1 MTLPVVSV
9 LMKKDK
15 KPSLVLTLSSAGLLI
30 VGGAAAYWLLTQ
42 GKPFSRDL
50 LPGANIIPQDALFAV
65 SFTTDS
71 RQWKKL
77 REFGTKET
85 QVELDTNIQQ
95 LQERFLTSNG
105 YDFQKDIRPWVGDQ
119 IAVAVLAPEM
129 SRATSKPVTTNASVI
144 GNEQSLVMVLPIKNK
159 EAAKTIL
166 SQPKAPKGGKWIDR
180 SYENIA
186 IKETEGQAGEKFSV
200 AVVDENF
207 LVITDDSKATEKAI
221 NAYKR
226 KTSLADSPGFAEN
239 YPKIAHYQPFAEFY
253 VNVPFSAK
261 IAASGDRALPAP
273 VLSQL
278 QNNQG
283 LAGSLSLES
292 EGVRIKGISWLNP
305 NSQRVLATDNNGGKM
320 QNRLP
325 AETLLMLSGGNLKQL
340 WSDYALTSQGNPRS
354 PMTPEQLRDGVKS
367 LTNLDLERDLLSWMG
382 GEFSLSIVPN
392 ITKEGLSEDFR
403 AAFVFMVEASDRNR
417 AELALKQLDDV
428 MKTQYQ
434 FQIKYTTVA
443 NRPVVNWLGP
453 YGTPTATHGW
463 LDGNVAF
470 LALGTPV
477 SERIMPKPN
486 YPLSST
492 TMFQKTV
499 PKEPNPTN
507 GQFFI
512 DVERTAKNFP
522 LASFVP
528 FKQSWI
534 DATSSMGVTSAV
546 SDNRSI
552 RYDVFLTLKKVEKS
566 DPLPTPTERATPGQ

>member
-1 MTLPVVSV
+1 M
-9 LMKKDK
+9 
-15 KPSLVLTLSSAGLLI
+15 
-30 VGGAAAYWLLTQ
+30 TQ

-325 AETLLMLSGGNLKQL
+325 AKLC
-340 WSDYALTSQGNPRS
+340 
-354 PMTPEQLRDGVKS
+354 
-367 LTNLDLERDLLSWMG
+367 
-382 GEFSLSIVPN
+382 
-392 ITKEGLSEDFR
+392 
-403 AAFVFMVEASDRNR
+403 
-417 AELALKQLDDV
+417 
-428 MKTQYQ
+428 
-434 FQIKYTTVA
+434 
-443 NRPVVNWLGP
+443 
-453 YGTPTATHGW
+453 
-463 LDGNVAF
+463 
-470 LALGTPV
+470 
-477 SERIMPKPN
+477 
-486 YPLSST
+486 
-492 TMFQKTV
+492 
-499 PKEPNPTN
+499 
-507 GQFFI
+507 
-512 DVERTAKNFP
+512 
-522 LASFVP
+522 
-528 FKQSWI
+528 
-534 DATSSMGVTSAV
+534 
-546 SDNRSI
+546 
-552 RYDVFLTLKKVEKS
+552 
-566 DPLPTPTERATPGQ
+566 

>member
-1 MTLPVVSV
+1 MTLPIVSV

-30 VGGAAAYWLLTQ
+30 GGGAAAYWLLTQ
-42 GKPFSRDL
+42 DKPFSRDL

-71 RQWKKL
+71 SQWQKL

-85 QVELDTNIQQ
+85 QTELDTNIVQ
-95 LQERFLTSNG
+95 LQERFLISNG

-119 IAVAVLAPEM
+119 IAVAVLAPEV
-129 SRATSKPVTTNASVI
+129 SKATSKPVTTNANVI

-159 EAAKTIL
+159 EVAKSIL

-186 IKETEGQAGEKFSV
+186 IKETEGQAGEKFSA
-200 AVVDENF
+200 AVVDDNF
-207 LVITDDSKATEKAI
+207 LVITDNPKATEKAI

-239 YPKIAHYQPFAEFY
+239 YPKIAIYQPFAQFY

-261 IAASGDRALPAP
+261 IAASGDRSLPSP

-292 EGVRIKGISWLNP
+292 EGIRIKGVSWLNP
-305 NSQRVLATDNNGGKM
+305 NSQRVLVTENSAGKM

-340 WSDYALTSQGNPRS
+340 WADYALTSQGNPRS
-354 PMTPEQLRDGVKS
+354 PMTPEQLREGVKS
-367 LTNLDLERDLLSWMG
+367 LTELDLERDLLSWMG

-392 ITKEGLSEDFR
+392 IAKEGSSEDFR

-417 AELALKQLDDV
+417 AETALKQLDEV
-428 MKTQYQ
+428 IKNQYQ

-443 NRPVVNWLGP
+443 DRPVVNWVGP
-453 YGTPTATHGW
+453 FGTLTATRGW

-470 LALGTPV
+470 LALGAPV
-477 SERIMPKPN
+477 SERILPKPN
-486 YPLSST
+486 YPFAST
-492 TMFQKTV
+492 TIFQTTV

-528 FKQSWI
+528 IKQTWI
-534 DATSSMGVTSAV
+534 DATRSMGVTSAV

-552 RYDVFLTLKKVEKS
+552 RYDIFITMKKVENS
-566 DPLPTPTERATPGQ
+566 GPLPTPTASTSPGT